1 MKLQM
6 VLDFSSSYY
15 SLYQPF
21 LDNPTTLCMSNAEM
35 CHLIYRK
42 SQGKIPRDQIFLHI
56 QQEMGLVVVLLLEAN
71 LEPIRFLTQ

>member
-6 VLDFSSSYY
+6 VLDFSSSYC

-21 LDNPTTLCMSNAEM
+21 LDSPTSLCKSNAEM

-42 SQGKIPRDQIFLHI
+42 SQDKIPKDQIFLRI
-56 QQEMGLVVVLLLEAN
+56 QQEIGLVVVLLLE
-71 LEPIRFLTQ
+71 PIRFLTQ